1 MDSEGSTDKLDDS
14 TITEEAKYSVNIT
27 KSRNK
32 ITCVYATMK
41 PAVFCILIV

>member
-32 ITCVYATMK
+32 IICVYATMK
-41 PAVFCILIV
+41 PAAFCILIV